1 MAAPHSQH
9 SSTWSTPELLDLLV
23 LWEEEAV
30 QSQLCASHRNFDP
43 YGEISC
49 GMLEK
54 SYEQDMHQCQVKIK
68 ELRQVYQKARESTR
82 CSGAVLKTFC
92 FYKELDAILCGISTS
107 SAKSPVDTSRG
118 LERVACGL
126 NPKDEVVDE
135 EVELRMRWNRQRG
148 HLVMLWQARTSSQP
162 WKVRASH
169 STLSLACI
177 MQERGALVWSSQE
190 PPTHQQSTSTR

>member
-1 MAAPHSQH
+1 MAAPHSEH
-9 SSTWSTPELLDLLV
+9 SPTWSTPELLDLLA

-30 QSQLCASHRNFDP
+30 QSQLCTSRRNFDT

-54 SYEQDMHQCQVKIK
+54 SYEQDTHQCQVKIK

-118 LERVACGL
+118 LERG
-126 NPKDEVVDE
+126 PVDSTP
-135 EVELRMRWNRQRG
+135 RMKWWTRKWN
-148 HLVMLWQARTSSQP
+148 
-162 WKVRASH
+162 
-169 STLSLACI
+169 
-177 MQERGALVWSSQE
+177 
-190 PPTHQQSTSTR
+190 